1 MIEIA
6 CKKTKFI
13 YNVYHITKAF
23 FPDEEI
29 VQKVDE
35 KQESL
40 VELKLPGGSCFSLAP
55 EDIAGELAENA
66 GGRPGAQAV
75 LWESCWPFGAVRRYS
90 PPLTPAAVCWPC
102 LPCFWASC

>member
-6 CKKTKFI
+6 CKKTKFT
-13 YNVYHITKAF
+13 YNAYHITKAF

-55 EDIAGELAENA
+55 GDIAGE
-66 GGRPGAQAV
+66 PAQDI
-75 LWESCWPFGAVRRYS
+75 GYRMRRAFTALRRTRHRRRS
-90 PPLTPAAVCWPC
+90 AR
-102 LPCFWASC
+102 